1 MTFLRG
7 RHEMRIL
14 GLDYGEKRIGVAVS
28 DEMGM
33 IAQPVAVVV
42 RQNRQKDLDAITA
55 LVKKYCPEKIV
66 IGYPIRLDGSE
77 GIQCQKVNRF
87 AAILA
92 SHLQLPIVR
101 WDETFSTKE
110 AEEILM
116 RSYMKREKRKEV
128 VDKLAASIILQD
140 YLKSLPPR
148 QTA

>member
-1 MTFLRG
+1 
-7 RHEMRIL
+7 MRII

-28 DEMGM
+28 DETGM
-33 IAQPVAVVV
+33 ISQPVAVVV
-42 RQNRQKDLDAITA
+42 RQNRRKDLEAITA
-55 LVKKYCPEKIV
+55 LVKKYSPEQIV
-66 IGYPIRLDGSE
+66 IGYPVRLDGAE

-116 RSYMKREKRKEV
+116 HSNMKRDKRKEV

-140 YLKSLPPR
+140 YLKSFPPR

>member
-1 MTFLRG
+1 M
-7 RHEMRIL
+7 

-28 DEMGM
+28 DEAAM
-33 IAQPVAVVV
+33 ISQPLAVVV
-42 RQNRQKDLDAITA
+42 RKSRQKDLEALNE
-55 LVKKYCPEKIV
+55 LVKKYCPERIV
-66 IGYPIRLDGSE
+66 IGYPVRLDGTE
-77 GIQCQKVNRF
+77 GIQCQKVSRF
-87 AAILA
+87 ADILA
-92 SHLQLPIVR
+92 SHLHLPVVR

-116 RSYMKREKRKEV
+116 HSHMKREKRKEV

>member
-1 MTFLRG
+1 
-7 RHEMRIL
+7 MRII

-42 RQNRQKDLDAITA
+42 RKNRQKDLESITA
-55 LVKKYCPEKIV
+55 LVKKYCPERIV
-66 IGYPIRLDGSE
+66 IGYPVRLDGAE

-92 SHLQLPIVR
+92 LHLQLPVIC
-101 WDETFSTKE
+101 WDEAFSTKE

-116 RSYMKREKRKEV
+116 RSHMKREKRREV

-140 YLKSLPPR
+140 YLKSIPSR
-148 QTA
+148 QTD

>member
-1 MTFLRG
+1 
-7 RHEMRIL
+7 MRII

-28 DEMGM
+28 DETGM
-33 IAQPVAVVV
+33 ISQPVAVVV
-42 RQNRQKDLDAITA
+42 RRNRKKDLESIAE

-66 IGYPIRLDGSE
+66 IGYPVRLDGAE
-77 GIQCQKVNRF
+77 GIQCAKVNRF

-92 SHLQLPIVR
+92 SHLQLPIIR

-116 RSYMKREKRKEV
+116 HSNMKREKRREV
-128 VDKLAASIILQD
+128 VDKLAASIILQN
-140 YLKSLPPR
+140 YLKSLSPR

>member
-1 MTFLRG
+1 
-7 RHEMRIL
+7 
-14 GLDYGEKRIGVAVS
+14 
-28 DEMGM
+28 MGM
-33 IAQPVAVVV
+33 IAQPVTVIV
-42 RQNRQKDLDAITA
+42 RKNRQKDMESLTA
-55 LVKKYCPEKIV
+55 LVKKYSPEKIV
-66 IGYPIRLDGSE
+66 IGYPVRLDGAE
-77 GIQCQKVNRF
+77 GIQCQKVDRF

-92 SHLQLPIVR
+92 SHLQLPIIR

-140 YLKSLPPR
+140 YLKSIPPR

>member
-1 MTFLRG
+1 
-7 RHEMRIL
+7 MRII

-28 DEMGM
+28 DETGM
-33 IAQPVAVVV
+33 ISQPVAVVV
-42 RQNRQKDLDAITA
+42 RQNRRKDLESIAA

-66 IGYPIRLDGSE
+66 IGYPVRLDGAE

-92 SHLQLPIVR
+92 SHLQLPIIR
-101 WDETFSTKE
+101 WDEAFSTKE

-116 RSYMKREKRKEV
+116 HSNMKREKKKEV

>member
-1 MTFLRG
+1 
-7 RHEMRIL
+7 MRIL

-42 RQNRQKDLDAITA
+42 RQNRKKDLESITA

-66 IGYPIRLDGSE
+66 IGYPIRLDGTE

-87 AAILA
+87 AAILV
-92 SHLQLPIVR
+92 SHLQIPVIR

-128 VDKLAASIILQD
+128 VDKLAASIILRD
-140 YLKSLPPR
+140 YLKSLPSL
-148 QTA
+148 QIA

>member
-1 MTFLRG
+1 
-7 RHEMRIL
+7 MRII

-33 IAQPVAVVV
+33 IAQPVAVIV
-42 RQNRQKDLDAITA
+42 RQNRKKDLESISA
-55 LVKKYCPEKIV
+55 LVKKYGPEKIV
-66 IGYPIRLDGSE
+66 IGYPIRLDGAE

-87 AAILA
+87 VAILA
-92 SHLQLPIVR
+92 SQLQLPIIR

-140 YLKSLPPR
+140 YLKSLPLR
-148 QTA
+148 QTV

>member
-1 MTFLRG
+1 MV
-7 RHEMRIL
+7 RII

-42 RQNRQKDLDAITA
+42 RQNRKRDLESIAA
-55 LVKKYCPEKIV
+55 LVEKYSPEKIV
-66 IGYPIRLDGSE
+66 VGYPVRLDGSE

-92 SHLQLPIVR
+92 SRLQLPIIR

-148 QTA
+148 QTP

>member
-1 MTFLRG
+1 
-7 RHEMRIL
+7 MRIL

-33 IAQPVAVVV
+33 IAQPVTVVV
-42 RQNRQKDLDAITA
+42 RKNRQKDLESITT
-55 LVKKYCPEKIV
+55 LVKKYCPERIV
-66 IGYPIRLDGSE
+66 IGYPVRLDGAE

-92 SHLQLPIVR
+92 SHLQLPIIR
-101 WDETFSTKE
+101 WDEAFSTKE

-140 YLKSLPPR
+140 YLKSLSPR

>member
-1 MTFLRG
+1 
-7 RHEMRIL
+7 MRII

-33 IAQPVAVVV
+33 IAQPVDVVV
-42 RQNRQKDLDAITA
+42 RKNRQKDLESITA

-66 IGYPIRLDGSE
+66 IGYPVRLDGTE

-92 SHLQLPIVR
+92 LHLQLPVIR
-101 WDETFSTKE
+101 WDEAFSTKE

-116 RSYMKREKRKEV
+116 RSHMKREKRREV

-140 YLKSLPPR
+140 YLKSIPSR
-148 QTA
+148 QTY